1 MPRDTFAGPLAAQIV
16 MPVMAGSVR
25 VVLLIL
31 IPGRI
36 VNAGDPHAIKMADTL
51 HVVAAEMVV

>member
-1 MPRDTFAGPLAAQIV
+1 
-16 MPVMAGSVR
+16 MPVLAGSVR

-36 VNAGDPHAIKMADTL
+36 VNVGDPHAIKMADTL